1 MKNGTVLVVLSD
13 THIGSSTAVSPL
25 KYTIHSRSKNEA
37 TNQDANLLQRWLY
50 ANWID
55 FYDYVKSKARKHRII
70 VAHLGDVID
79 NVHHGSTQLVQEVDD
94 QVEMAKTLLMPY
106 REIADT
112 FVGILGTATHAGTDH
127 AIESALYKELK
138 ADFIEQQMTID
149 IDGILVD
156 LAHHGRIGTRPWTS
170 GAANLASEIMLDY
183 AQSGLPLPHYIFRGH
198 FHTID
203 DSGSKFENTR
213 LIQCPAW
220 QLKTTFSNRVAGNTR
235 RSDIGGILLND
246 GKLDLSHARYRGQP
260 DGRKVV
266 VL

>member
-1 MKNGTVLVVLSD
+1 VTGTILVVLSD

-25 KYTIHSRSKNEA
+25 RYTIHSRSKNEA
-37 TNQDANLLQRWLY
+37 QPTEANKLQKWLY

-79 NVHHGSTQLVQEVDD
+79 YNHHGSTQLVQEVGD

-106 REIADT
+106 RDIADK
-112 FVGILGTATHAGTDH
+112 FIGILGTAVHAGTDH
-127 AIESALYKELK
+127 AVESDIYKGLG

-149 IDGILVD
+149 IDGVTVD
-156 LAHHGRIGTRPWTS
+156 LAHHGRAGFRPWS
-170 GAANLASEIMLDY
+170 SSAANLASEIMLDY
-183 AQSGLPLPHYIFRGH
+183 AQSGIPLPNYIFRGH
-198 FHTID
+198 FHALD
-203 DSGSKFENTR
+203 DSGLKFENTR
-213 LIQCPAW
+213 LVQCPAW
-220 QLKTTFSNRVAGNTR
+220 QLKTTFANRVAGNTR

-246 GKLDLSHARYRGQP
+246 GKLDLSKARYKGQP

-266 VL
+266 IL

>member
-1 MKNGTVLVVLSD
+1 MSGTVLVVLSD
-13 THIGSSTAVSPL
+13 SHVGSSTAVSPL
-25 KYTIHSRSKNEA
+25 RYTVHNRSSYEA
-37 TNQDANLLQRWLY
+37 QTMEANRLQKWLY

-55 FYDYVKSKARKHRII
+55 FFDYVKSKARKHRII

-79 NVHHGSTQLVQEVDD
+79 YNHHGSTQLVQEVGD

-106 REIADT
+106 REIADK
-112 FVGILGTATHAGTDH
+112 FIGILGTAAHAGADH
-127 AIESALYKELK
+127 ATEVSLYQELK

-149 IDGILVD
+149 IDGVLVD
-156 LAHHGRIGTRPWTS
+156 LAHHGRAGFRPWTS
-170 GAANLASEIMLDY
+170 SAASLASEIMLDY
-183 AQSGLPLPHYIFRGH
+183 AQSGMPLPNYIFRGH
-198 FHTID
+198 LHVMD

-213 LIQCPAW
+213 LIQCPSW
-220 QLKTTFSNRVAGNTR
+220 QLRTTYANRVAGNTR

-246 GKLDLSHARYRGQP
+246 GKLDLSKARYRGAP

>member
-1 MKNGTVLVVLSD
+1 MSGTVLVVLSD

-25 KYTIHSRSKNEA
+25 RYTVHNRSSYEA
-37 TNQDANLLQRWLY
+37 QTMEANRLQKWLY

-55 FYDYVKSKARKHRII
+55 FFDYVKSKARKHRII

-79 NVHHGSTQLVQEVDD
+79 YNHHGSTQLVQEVGD

-106 REIADT
+106 REIADK
-112 FVGILGTATHAGTDH
+112 FIGILGTAAHAGADH
-127 AIESALYKELK
+127 ATEVSLYQELK

-149 IDGILVD
+149 IDGVLVD
-156 LAHHGRIGTRPWTS
+156 LAHHGRAGFRPWTS
-170 GAANLASEIMLDY
+170 SAASLASEIMLDY

-198 FHTID
+198 LHTMD

-213 LIQCPAW
+213 LIQCPSW
-220 QLKTTFSNRVAGNTR
+220 QLRTTYANRVAGNTR

-246 GKLDLSHARYRGQP
+246 GKLDLSKARYKGQP
-260 DGRKVV
+260 DGIKVTI
-266 VL
+266 L